1 MQTALQNAIDV
12 KLAKEGE
19 VSVLRKSVEKV
30 FFLQFSSECP
40 LILMTLLDISNP
52 CSPNSTIKG

>member
-30 FFLQFSSECP
+30 FFSLQFSSE
-40 LILMTLLDISNP
+40 
-52 CSPNSTIKG
+52 